1 MTLENEQ
8 IIRQA
13 YVGKPQGRLDGPQ
26 IHRRHRALRAP
37 GPARERVCMAAL
49 RAALHK
55 QDGEPMRLTRTVCPG
70 AVTGTRSSAIQGDG
84 KRLAGIT
91 TFTAVRGRSVLL
103 CSGRPNHRDSVTPPH
118 LPGGKPGSGPPPG
131 GKFQQ
136 RIDMGER
143 AWSAARPTQP
153 KG

>member
-13 YVGKPQGRLDGPQ
+13 YAGKPQGRLDGPQ

-70 AVTGTRSSAIQGDG
+70 ALSPARVAAQSRATAKGWPESGHS
-84 KRLAGIT
+84 RLSVVDRFCCAPVARIT
-91 TFTAVRGRSVLL
+91 VIR
-103 CSGRPNHRDSVTPPH
+103 
-118 LPGGKPGSGPPPG
+118 
-131 GKFQQ
+131 
-136 RIDMGER
+136 
-143 AWSAARPTQP
+143 
-153 KG
+153 